1 MRGSVIRSMSFVALA
16 LIATGSMDA
25 RAVEP
30 ATEAHGGGRDAD
42 KFPPPVPPDQL
53 SPWFGGGGGAV
64 GGSMFDLRCEYVGGV
79 VTDIGN
85 YVEGLAL
92 ECLDSRGSWVGQTPH
107 VGGKWS
113 TPVGLTCPRGFH
125 PSGLYGR
132 AGSYVDALG
141 LICTNGM
148 VSMGVA
154 PMRGGRGGDEFY
166 WECPAGYSFSGV
178 VGRAGSVIDALQ
190 IRCKYDP

>member
-1 MRGSVIRSMSFVALA
+1 MRSSFLRSLSYAVLTVVTVGT
-16 LIATGSMDA
+16 LDA

-30 ATEAHGGGRDAD
+30 PADSHVDGLLAD
-42 KFPPPVPPDQL
+42 KFPTPGMPDLL
-53 SPWFGGGGGAV
+53 SPWFGGPGGGSV
-64 GGSMFDLRCEYVGGV
+64 FDLRCGYVGGL

-107 VGGKWS
+107 VGGKWI

-166 WECPAGYSFSGV
+166 WECPEDYSFVGV
-178 VGRAGSVIDALQ
+178 VARAGSVVDALQ